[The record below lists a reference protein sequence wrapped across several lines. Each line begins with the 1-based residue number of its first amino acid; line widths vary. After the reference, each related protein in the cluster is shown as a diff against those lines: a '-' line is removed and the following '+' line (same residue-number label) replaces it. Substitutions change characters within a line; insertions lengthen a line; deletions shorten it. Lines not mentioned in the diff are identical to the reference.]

1 MYERSMQF
9 IDQTLTFIRSHLEAD
24 FSMGQGQ
31 ETSAFLSA
39 TPIVSPKMHEI

>member
-1 MYERSMQF
+1 MNAVCSLL
-9 IDQTLTFIRSHLEAD
+9 IKHSLSLDLTLRLI